1 MQGQLR
7 SAPARASLLF
17 RWATQ
22 FDAAQLA
29 TAALRYSGSRCASTD
44 AGNFPSPLD
53 LVKQRMGNLEQPAS
67 SPTGQ
72 ESEYQ
77 PLESSRGRGGSV
89 TQQDS
94 YERVTGTEVDPN
106 GTPESLGASHS
117 RGFKAEHGRQDP
129 LGASAS
135 VEGSTSD
142 VKAHWLERRFPG
154 AHDWLQRNTRKLWL
168 RGIKARCR
176 QLPQLVGNEAL
187 VMRLVEEKYQDILGR
202 NQGRAVDG
210 QSKTHLQVASL
221 LLATYKTLSPWIRN
235 DEELLKLLHEHVSGQ
250 SRFPIRLLLRW
261 SLLLTRRPYEM
272 QTRRLQAL
280 QMDQGTA
287 FKSKLLK
294 GSRQSTLRI
303 ERCFYR
309 DMFQEEG
316 VPQLATCTCCSA
328 DAVWFE
334 DLERHGVSFEQPRCL
349 LRGDQCCEL
358 RVRNLRP
365 PPT

>member
-154 AHDWLQRNTRKLWL
+154 AHDWLQRNTRYAVPHAGISEHMKVALWVTSWPVSKALRLQQLGRLIPPLLVAGILDLMVSTILWFTDTCVFTRFNAELAFFLQQSAIVLSKNCSDSSSRMSKGDEVKHSHNLTYYFKTQCSSKTVALRRRKLWL

-176 QLPQLVGNEAL
+176 
-187 VMRLVEEKYQDILGR
+187 
-202 NQGRAVDG
+202 
-210 QSKTHLQVASL
+210 
-221 LLATYKTLSPWIRN
+221 
-235 DEELLKLLHEHVSGQ
+235 
-250 SRFPIRLLLRW
+250 
-261 SLLLTRRPYEM
+261 
-272 QTRRLQAL
+272 
-280 QMDQGTA
+280 
-287 FKSKLLK
+287 
-294 GSRQSTLRI
+294 
-303 ERCFYR
+303 
-309 DMFQEEG
+309 
-316 VPQLATCTCCSA
+316 
-328 DAVWFE
+328 
-334 DLERHGVSFEQPRCL
+334 
-349 LRGDQCCEL
+349 
-358 RVRNLRP
+358 
-365 PPT
+365 